1 MSDKKLEEGAVGIAD
16 AETPPLMIG
25 EDSADE
31 LELKAEQIRRS
42 QVSDEDDET
51 WTNQPPSS
59 KGGMEDADL
68 NEEDEDEE
76 EEEPLRNQRKPIE
89 TARDVVCEEL
99 PERAQR
105 AALRLKPLLTGSFV
119 FDFTNSGE
127 RILFDWRDDL
137 PVTKALNKG
146 VAITC
151 DEAKGFV
158 MSDKEINVDAVISI
172 SESNL
177 MAIRAGT
184 LNPQV
189 GMLTDKIRIQGK
201 VALAVYIF
209 NVIAPRVRH

>member
-1 MSDKKLEEGAVGIAD
+1 MGDKKLEEGVVGID
-16 AETPPLMIG
+16 NAETPPLMIG

-31 LELKAEQIRRS
+31 IELKAEQRRRS
-42 QVSDEDDET
+42 QLGDEDDET
-51 WTNQPPSS
+51 WTNQPPSTE
-59 KGGMEDADL
+59 GGLEDSDL
-68 NEEDEDEE
+68 DGEDEE
-76 EEEPLRNQRKPIE
+76 EEEPPRTQRKPIE

-127 RILFDWRDDL
+127 RFLFDWRGDL
-137 PVTKALNKG
+137 PVTKALSKG
-146 VAITC
+146 VALSC
-151 DEAKGFV
+151 NEVQGFV
-158 MSDKEINVDAVISI
+158 ISDKEINVDAVISI
-172 SESNL
+172 SEQHL
-177 MAIRAGT
+177 MAIRSGA